1 MRVLSDCAF
10 SDDARIQRDVS
21 RAFATLSQSSDIQS
35 EMATQSYCLPAV
47 LVLAKS
53 LDVACQRYSTLTLC
67 NLCSS
72 IEHKVRLVKDGIV
85 RPLVFLSR
93 FPDVEIQK
101 YSAMALAG
109 LTLGGHGSNKAFVTE
124 EGCIK
129 PLVDLLRLPEL
140 QVQLSAL
147 LAVNC
152 IVLGHEQNTK
162 SIVMSELGLDPII
175 HLANKPIEVH
185 DSEFVPENVDVV
197 STAIYCLGSL
207 AEHADVRAR
216 LVELGAIGTVVRQ
229 CGLGHMDIKR
239 AAGYFLGTMC
249 EISEFHV
256 DLEREGALPAI
267 INLATMEDIECQEYA
282 AFCLAHLSSNKD
294 YQVKLVNN
302 LGVVRPLVAMLS
314 SDAEPKHYAG
324 LALLKLADN
333 FENHLKIAE
342 EGGIQALLRLG
353 RTRSTD
359 EQLQYKAALTV
370 GQLAS
375 NAVKLLP
382 QKERAG
388 MAGVPGVTDKAIGH
402 GVRVLGKLRDQANNT
417 QKGKD
422 ITTNYLDKSLKQSKQ
437 QMDDDEA
444 LRRSETSAR
453 KGRGN
458 GSDQIGDLV
467 TKTALKIG
475 VEKDK

>member
-1 MRVLSDCAF
+1 MKDQTKPNICYQYMTTIR
-10 SDDARIQRDVS
+10 
-21 RAFATLSQSSDIQS
+21 TLNAIINVNHKGKL
-35 EMATQSYCLPAV
+35 TCPGGTTGLHY
-47 LVLAKS
+47 
-53 LDVACQRYSTLTLC
+53 LDVFAVSCAKPNTFKP
-67 NLCSS
+67 SS
-72 IEHKVRLVKDGIV
+72 KNR
-85 RPLVFLSR
+85 
-93 FPDVEIQK
+93 
-101 YSAMALAG
+101 
-109 LTLGGHGSNKAFVTE
+109 
-124 EGCIK
+124 
-129 PLVDLLRLPEL
+129 
-140 QVQLSAL
+140 
-147 LAVNC
+147 
-152 IVLGHEQNTK
+152 
-162 SIVMSELGLDPII
+162 
-175 HLANKPIEVH
+175 
-185 DSEFVPENVDVV
+185 
-197 STAIYCLGSL
+197 
-207 AEHADVRAR
+207 
-216 LVELGAIGTVVRQ
+216 
-229 CGLGHMDIKR
+229 LGHMDIKR

-342 EGGIQALLRLG
+342 EGGSQALLRWG

-402 GVRVLGKLRDQANNT
+402 GVRVLGKLREQANNT

-475 VEKDK
+475 VDKDK